1 MTDALKGSQGHFS
14 EIFLSG
20 EVDEEAGQTDQ
31 VFYCHMIRTPVKHG
45 CTYYIRTPY

>member
-31 VFYCHMIRTPVKHG
+31 VFLSYDTNSRKTWLCVL
-45 CTYYIRTPY
+45 Y

>member
-20 EVDEEAGQTDQ
+20 EVDEEVGQTDQ
-31 VFYCHMIRTPVKHG
+31 VFLSYDKNSRKIWLYVL
-45 CTYYIRTPY
+45 Y

>member
-1 MTDALKGSQGHFS
+1 MTDALKGCQGHFS

-31 VFYCHMIRTPVKHG
+31 VFLSYDKNSRKTWLYVL
-45 CTYYIRTPY
+45 Y